1 MALQRHKQSLCGIRR
16 RVLDARLHIQ
26 LVDVRNHTRAGDR
39 GSGQFGPHLANHWY
53 IHSVVAFPFRAGKS
67 LFGSGL
73 SDTDVSRA
81 NQG

>member
-1 MALQRHKQSLCGIRR
+1 M
-16 RVLDARLHIQ
+16 LDARLDIQ
-26 LVDVRNHTRAGDR
+26 LVDIRNHTLEGDL
-39 GSGQFGPHLANHWY
+39 GSGQFGLHLANHQH

-81 NQG
+81 NQGVVRQ